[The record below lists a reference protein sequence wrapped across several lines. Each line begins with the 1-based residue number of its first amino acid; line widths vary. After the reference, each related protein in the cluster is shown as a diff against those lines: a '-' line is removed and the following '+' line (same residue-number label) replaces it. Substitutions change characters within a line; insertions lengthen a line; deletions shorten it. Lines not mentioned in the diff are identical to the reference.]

1 MGRVEEWCGVDWGM
15 ERGGLRHAM
24 RWEKGR
30 VYHDRDA
37 VTLSIAGVCEE
48 PPENCEQQTPTL
60 KGSPLSTDAP
70 PLLCCWGTPSE
81 CLPLL
86 ERCPQV
92 VPTYGY

>member
-48 PPENCEQQTPTL
+48 PPESGE
-60 KGSPLSTDAP
+60 
-70 PLLCCWGTPSE
+70 
-81 CLPLL
+81 
-86 ERCPQV
+86 
-92 VPTYGY
+92 